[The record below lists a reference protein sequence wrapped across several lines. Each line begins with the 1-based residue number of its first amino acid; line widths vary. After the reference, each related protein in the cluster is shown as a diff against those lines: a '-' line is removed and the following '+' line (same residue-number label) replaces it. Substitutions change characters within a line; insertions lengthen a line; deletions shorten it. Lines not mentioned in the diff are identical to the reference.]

1 MDEATKSLW
10 YPFCDKCSII
20 MEFANNGDLGYRI
33 NEKQKKGEVFDE
45 AEIWQIFIQVVRGLK
60 ELHNLNIFHRDI
72 KVTDNL
78 FTVC

>member
-1 MDEATKSLW
+1 
-10 YPFCDKCSII
+10 